1 MAEDPHPA
9 SDSSAL
15 SSREYILYSVFC
27 MLRNPMTSN
36 YELLN
41 AKCTSRDKTKNEDC
55 NENKIRY
62 WISVSVSDPNIEYW
76 YKKRKK

>member
-27 MLRNPMTSN
+27 MLRNPMRTN
-36 YELLN
+36 CKTCEVR
-41 AKCTSRDKTKNEDC
+41 TSRKTKNGDC

-62 WISVSVSDPNIEYW
+62 WISVSVSDPNIGTRSE
-76 YKKRKK
+76 KNEK

>member
-1 MAEDPHPA
+1 
-9 SDSSAL
+9 
-15 SSREYILYSVFC
+15 
-27 MLRNPMTSN
+27 MTSN